1 MASKP
6 IAAETA
12 RSAQAGQQG
21 RTRTSWRGWHRTAF
35 AGLLA
40 LTVVGLLRAEVPDA
54 FTALRDQAFDA
65 YQRLSPRPYADTPVR
80 IVDIDEASLERLGQ
94 WPWSRDILAK
104 LTMRLQDMG
113 AAAIA
118 YDVVFAEPDR
128 SSPRRI
134 AEDLV
139 ARGVIS
145 ATDRDALPD
154 NDVLFAE
161 ALARGRTV
169 TGFAV
174 TAESSDLKPEVK
186 AGIAMLGGGGESGD
200 PAAGLRHYPG
210 ATKNLA
216 AFESAASGNGN
227 FAIAAA
233 DARTVRALPML
244 AVEDGRIVPSLSL
257 EALRVAQ
264 GASSIAVRR
273 TTGSGTA
280 SLDAVA
286 PLTVRVGALEV
297 PLAADGTY
305 ALHYTR
311 NVPQRYI
318 SAASILDGSAAPD
331 AVAGRIVLVGS
342 SAVGLA
348 DLRPTPLNP
357 FEPGVAIHAAGLEQM
372 LLDQPLI
379 RPIAAPVAELF
390 AAGVAALLVA
400 GLVALA
406 PLWLSIGVVLLLL
419 AGAAWGSFHLFAAA
433 SLLVDPVPLVVA
445 VVAVFAVT
453 ILARIVL
460 SERDKSRLRHAF
472 GHYLAPDMVETLA
485 AHPER
490 LKLGGE
496 LREMTFLFTDLEG
509 FTAFTEHCEPETLV
523 RVLNAYLAEMC
534 AIVTRHGGTIDKIVG
549 DAVHAMFNAPLDQ
562 EDHADRA
569 VACALEIAAF
579 SKRFAEQRAA
589 EGLKIG
595 TTRIGVN
602 TGPAVV
608 GNFGGAGR
616 FDYTAHGDA
625 INTAARLEAANK
637 ALGTTICVS
646 ASTVAQCRRPAG
658 EGARFRPIG
667 TLMLKGKTDG
677 IEAFEPFAPV
687 ADEPAGWREAF
698 ASLATA
704 GPELGR
710 AMRTYAEANP
720 ADPIARL
727 HVNRLAQ
734 NLTGDRIALA

>member
-1 MASKP
+1 MPP
-6 IAAETA
+6 IAAESLRA
-12 RSAQAGQQG
+12 APAG
-21 RTRTSWRGWHRTAF
+21 RHRRVPSSWRGWRRTAC

-40 LTVVGLLRAEVPDA
+40 LTVVGLVRADAPGA
-54 FTALRDQAFDA
+54 FTALRDQTFDA
-65 YQRLSPRPYADTPVR
+65 YQRLSPRPYADAPVR
-80 IVDIDEASLERLGQ
+80 IVDIDEASLGRLGQ

-104 LTMRLQDMG
+104 LTTRLQDMG

-134 AEDLV
+134 AGDLF
-139 ARGVIS
+139 ARGLIGE
-145 ATDRDALPD
+145 AGRDGLPD
-154 NDVLFAE
+154 NDALFAK

-174 TAESSDLKPEVK
+174 TAEANGLKPEVK
-186 AGIAMLGGGGESGD
+186 AGIAMLGGGGEGGD
-200 PAAGLRHYPG
+200 PAAGLRRYPG

-216 AFESAASGNGN
+216 AFERAATGNGN

-273 TTGSGTA
+273 TTGTGTA

-286 PLTVRVGALEV
+286 PLTVRVGAVEV

-311 NVPQRYI
+311 NVPGRYI
-318 SAASILDGSAAPD
+318 SAASILDGSVPPG

-372 LLDQPLI
+372 LLGQALI

-390 AAGVAALLVA
+390 AAGVAGVLVA
-400 GLVALA
+400 GLVALT
-406 PLWLSIGVVLLLL
+406 PLWLAICVVLVVL
-419 AGAAWGSFHLFAAA
+419 GCAAWGSFHLFAADG
-433 SLLVDPVPLVVA
+433 LLIDPVPLAVA
-445 VVAVFAVT
+445 VVAVFAVS

-509 FTAFTEHCEPETLV
+509 FTAFTEHCEPQILV

-579 SKRFAEQRAA
+579 AKRFAELRAA
-589 EGLKIG
+589 EGLRIG

-637 ALGTTICVS
+637 TLGTTICVA
-646 ASTVAQCRRPAG
+646 ASTVARCQRPAG
-658 EGARFRPIG
+658 EIARFRPIG
-667 TLMLKGKTDG
+667 TLMLKGKADG
-677 IEAFEPFAPV
+677 VEAFEPLEPV
-687 ADEPAGWREAF
+687 AGEPAGWREAF
-698 ASLATA
+698 ASLAAA

-710 AMRTYAEANP
+710 AMRAYAEAHP
-720 ADPIARL
+720 KDPIARI
-727 HVNRLAQ
+727 HVKRLAQ

>member
-1 MASKP
+1 MATRSKTKAGVKP
-6 IAAETA
+6 A
-12 RSAQAGQQG
+12 R
-21 RTRTSWRGWHRTAF
+21 RSWRGSRRTMF
-35 AGLLA
+35 AGLVALA
-40 LTVVGLLRAEVPDA
+40 LVGLVRAEMPGA
-54 FTALRDQAFDA
+54 FGGLRDQAFDA
-65 YQRLSPRPYADTPVR
+65 YQRLSPRPYRDAPVR
-80 IVDIDEASLERLGQ
+80 IVDIDEASLKRLGQ
-94 WPWSRDILAK
+94 WPWSRDVMAK
-104 LTMRLQDMG
+104 LTTRLQDMG

-128 SSPRRI
+128 SSPSRI
-134 AEDLV
+134 ASDLV
-139 ARGVIS
+139 ARGVI
-145 ATDRDALPD
+145 ADADRSALPD
-154 NDVLFAE
+154 NDVLFAQ
-161 ALARGRTV
+161 ALSRGRTV
-169 TGFAV
+169 TGFAL
-174 TAESSDLKPEVK
+174 TAEPNGIAPQVK
-186 AGIAMLGGGGESGD
+186 AGIAMLGGTGGDD
-200 PAAGLRHYPG
+200 PASGLDHYPG
-210 ATKNLA
+210 ATKNLSALEEA
-216 AFESAASGNGN
+216 AAGNGN

-233 DARTVRALPML
+233 DARTVRALPLL
-244 AVEDGRIVPSLSL
+244 AVEGDRIVPSLSL

-273 TTGSGTA
+273 TGNGTA

-297 PLAADGTY
+297 PLGADGTY

-311 NVPQRYI
+311 DVPSRYI
-318 SAASILDGSAAPD
+318 SAASIVDGSAAPD
-331 AVAGRIVLVGS
+331 AVAGRIVLIGS

-372 LLDQPLI
+372 LLGQALI
-379 RPIAAPVAELF
+379 RPIAAPVAELL
-390 AAGVAALLVA
+390 AAGTAGVLVA

-406 PLWLSIGVVLLLL
+406 PLWLSIGVAL
-419 AGAAWGSFHLFAAA
+419 ALVGVAAWGGFHFFAAEG
-433 SLLVDPVPLVVA
+433 LLVDPVPLA
-445 VVAVFAVT
+445 VTVIAVFAVSM
-453 ILARIVL
+453 LARIVMT
-460 SERDKSRLRHAF
+460 ERDKSRLRHAF
-472 GHYLAPDMVETLA
+472 GHYLAPDMVEALA
-485 AHPER
+485 ANPER

-523 RVLNAYLAEMC
+523 RVLNTYLAEMC

-569 VACALEIAAF
+569 VACALEIAGF
-579 SKRFAEQRAA
+579 SRRFAKQRAA
-589 EGLKIG
+589 EGLTIG

-637 ALGTTICVS
+637 VLGTTICIA
-646 ASTVAQCRRPAG
+646 ASTVERCRRPAG
-658 EGARFRPIG
+658 EVARFRPIG
-667 TLMLKGKTDG
+667 TLMLKGKADG
-677 IEAFEPFAPV
+677 VAAFEPIAAV
-687 ADEPAGWREAF
+687 EAEPAGWREAF
-698 ASLATA
+698 ASLAA
-704 GPELGR
+704 MGPELGA
-710 AMRTYAEANP
+710 AMRAYAEAHP

-727 HVNRLAQ
+727 HVKRLAQ